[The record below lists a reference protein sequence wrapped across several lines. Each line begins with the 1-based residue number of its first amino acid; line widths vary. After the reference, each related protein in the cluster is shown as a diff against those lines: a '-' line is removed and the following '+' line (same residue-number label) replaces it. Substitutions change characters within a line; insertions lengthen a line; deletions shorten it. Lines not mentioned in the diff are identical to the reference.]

1 MINAI
6 LGLLVFLIL
15 LVIVGVVI
23 LKNNLNSQDK
33 KQEEE
38 TEYMSKEDLSE
49 KFSNTNTTLNTILE
63 SLGGLKESAKQASSS
78 STNNYRDMITKIT
91 NVERVFTTNKTR
103 GDLGEYVVEQII
115 EWVGLKEGKG
125 KFWDKKKTFG
135 NSQPDF
141 TFYFPNKAYF
151 HLDAK
156 FPFDNYLEIIKC
168 DPNSP
173 EEQSKKKTFKENV
186 KAILDNIHKKREDYI
201 EHDGGIN
208 FVMIFVPNMQVLNF
222 VREEYADLYKSAS
235 KKKMLL
241 VGPSELYS
249 ILHVLRGAVENFK
262 IEKSTKEIID
272 NMKKFQLEWENMLLE
287 FQKHDSQLKTAQKSF
302 DEITGPRERAL
313 EKIVDKIA
321 SSEVDK
327 TEDTV
332 KEE

>member
-1 MINAI
+1 
-6 LGLLVFLIL
+6 
-15 LVIVGVVI
+15 
-23 LKNNLNSQDK
+23 
-33 KQEEE
+33 
-38 TEYMSKEDLSE
+38 
-49 KFSNTNTTLNTILE
+49 
-63 SLGGLKESAKQASSS
+63 
-78 STNNYRDMITKIT
+78 MITKIT

-125 KFWDKKKTFG
+125 ISWDKKKPSG
-135 NSQPDF
+135 KSIPDF

-156 FPFDNYLEIIKC
+156 FPFNNYLEIIKC
-168 DPNSP
+168 DPNSS
-173 EEQSKKKTFKENV
+173 EEESKKRAFKANV
-186 KAILDNIHKKREDYI
+186 KAIIDNIHKNREDYI

-208 FVMIFVPNMQVLNF
+208 FVMIFVPNMHVLDF
-222 VREEYADLYKSAS
+222 VRREYDDLYNSAS

-272 NMKKFQLEWENMLLE
+272 DMKKFQLEWGNMLLE
-287 FQKHDSQLKTAQKSF
+287 FQKHDSQLTTAQKSF
-302 DEITGPRERAL
+302 DEITGPRKRAL

-327 TEDTV
+327 TDDTV

>member
-1 MINAI
+1 MSEIATIIVVGIIILIAI
-6 LGLLVFLIL
+6 IVFGIR
-15 LVIVGVVI
+15 I
-23 LKNNLNSQDK
+23 LKSLPKQTNNAN
-33 KQEEE
+33 
-38 TEYMSKEDLSE
+38 M
-49 KFSNTNTTLNTILE
+49 
-63 SLGGLKESAKQASSS
+63 ESALSKATGKIDTIVTNLSTVISDLGSVKSATASNE
-78 STNNYRDMITKIT
+78 TNYDSMITKIT
-91 NVERVFTTNKTR
+91 NVERVFTTNQTR

-141 TFYFPNKAYF
+141 TFYFPNKTYF

-173 EEQSKKKTFKENV
+173 EEQSKKRTFKENV

-208 FVMIFVPNMQVLNF
+208 FVMIFVPNMHVLDF
-222 VREEYADLYKSAS
+222 VRREYDDLYNSAS

-272 NMKKFQLEWENMLLE
+272 DMKKFQLEWENMLLE

-302 DEITGPRERAL
+302 DEITGPRKRAL

-327 TEDTV
+327 TDDTV

>member
-1 MINAI
+1 MSEIATIIVVGIIILIAI
-6 LGLLVFLIL
+6 IVFGIR
-15 LVIVGVVI
+15 I
-23 LKNNLNSQDK
+23 LKSLPKQTNNAN
-33 KQEEE
+33 
-38 TEYMSKEDLSE
+38 M
-49 KFSNTNTTLNTILE
+49 
-63 SLGGLKESAKQASSS
+63 ESALSKATGKIDTIVTNLSTVISDLGSVKSATASNE
-78 STNNYRDMITKIT
+78 TNYDSMITKIT
-91 NVERVFTTNKTR
+91 NVERVFTTNQTR

-125 KFWDKKKTFG
+125 ISWDKKKPSG
-135 NSQPDF
+135 KSIPDF

-156 FPFDNYLEIIKC
+156 FPFNNYLEIIKC
-168 DPNSP
+168 DPNSS
-173 EEQSKKKTFKENV
+173 EEESKKRVFKANV
-186 KAILDNIHKKREDYI
+186 KAILDNIHKNREDYI

-208 FVMIFVPNMQVLNF
+208 FVMIFVPNMHVLDF
-222 VREEYADLYKSAS
+222 VRREYDDLYNSAS

-272 NMKKFQLEWENMLLE
+272 DMKKFQLEWGNMLLE
-287 FQKHDSQLKTAQKSF
+287 FQKHDSQLTTAQKSF
-302 DEITGPRERAL
+302 DEITGPRKRAL

-327 TEDTV
+327 TDDTV

>member
-1 MINAI
+1 MIEI
-6 LGLLVFLIL
+6 IIVVTGLIL
-15 LVIVGVVI
+15 LLAIFYFSDRI
-23 LKNNLNSQDK
+23 LKAVSD
-33 KQEEE
+33 
-38 TEYMSKEDLSE
+38 SDSGDLKD
-49 KFSNTNTTLNTILE
+49 KFSETNNTLKSVLE
-63 SLGGLKESAKQASSS
+63 SLGGLKESAKQASTS

-91 NVERVFTTNKTR
+91 NVERVFTTNQTR

-125 KFWDKKKTFG
+125 ISWDKKKPSG
-135 NSQPDF
+135 KSIPDF

-156 FPFDNYLEIIKC
+156 FPFNNYLEIIKC
-168 DPNSP
+168 DPNSS
-173 EEQSKKKTFKENV
+173 EEESKKRVFKANV
-186 KAILDNIHKKREDYI
+186 KAILDNIHKNREDYI

-208 FVMIFVPNMQVLNF
+208 FVMIFVPNMHVLDF
-222 VREEYADLYKSAS
+222 VRREYDDLYNSAS

-272 NMKKFQLEWENMLLE
+272 DMKKFQLEWGNMLLE
-287 FQKHDSQLKTAQKSF
+287 FQKHDSQLTTAQKSF
-302 DEITGPRERAL
+302 DEITGPRKRAL

-327 TEDTV
+327 TDDTV